1 VKTLIKECVIDGDKI
16 LNNLERSLL
25 RELSKTEY
33 ENVLRIII
41 EEKLNAYRKYKDFIE
56 REIQEL
62 STLLKMMP

>member
-25 RELSKTEY
+25 RELCKTEY

-41 EEKLNAYRKYKDFIE
+41 EEKLNAYIKYKDFLE
-56 REIQEL
+56 SEIQRL
-62 STLLKMMP
+62 STLLNMKP